1 MAWSQLAEIRSRPVA
16 TTDFLDIRFKMGP
29 YKKGIVARYKK
40 DKVSISVTIISIS
53 WIIKMFLTLSII
65 DNPL

>member
-1 MAWSQLAEIRSRPVA
+1 LE
-16 TTDFLDIRFKMGP
+16 MGP

-65 DNPL
+65 DNPR